1 MRVLF
6 FIIIFIPTILFSHE
20 FDCDPTCAN
29 STDTTQTL
37 TVAFGN
43 TCYITITINKKEC
56 PDGSVIIKVVS
67 IDSFDYGICGNPG
80 PGIIMIQVIS
90 ALIEDNPLGLGSGS
104 HKYVYPS
111 CWKFNSED
119 FSSVTPCNPI
129 ICCTVE
135 IVYDSHCNRVL
146 PTRMSWEGTK
156 YCPPQPIGGC
166 QNACIDTDHEFEINY
181 RDLNGSN

>member
-1 MRVLF
+1 
-6 FIIIFIPTILFSHE
+6 
-20 FDCDPTCAN
+20 
-29 STDTTQTL
+29 
-37 TVAFGN
+37 
-43 TCYITITINKKEC
+43 
-56 PDGSVIIKVVS
+56 
-67 IDSFDYGICGNPG
+67 
-80 PGIIMIQVIS
+80 MIQVIS